1 MRYRASVTVSNS
13 TCCLHREFAS
23 QELIPGVKA
32 WSLNSFLT
40 PRPNCSKT
48 AINWLD
54 QTFKQFLIS
63 VLPWFGV
70 TAFGLGG
77 NIIHVLH
84 QPDQTKLQHFTPT
97 KPAKTRSD
105 KAFLVFF
112 PKPTKK
118 GPAIYN
124 YIYIY
129 TVTSDHLPCS
139 PPSCRRARTDSG
151 RRCGPLW
158 IHPGPGLA
166 DDGARLPGRWAED
179 VNRSFEAEPG
189 RARRSE

>member
-129 TVTSDHLPCS
+129 SYIRPFAMLTTELPTCARAPTQVVGVDPYGSILARASRTTVLVS
-139 PPSCRRARTDSG
+139 RAGG
-151 RRCGPLW
+151 RRT
-158 IHPGPGLA
+158 
-166 DDGARLPGRWAED
+166 
-179 VNRSFEAEPG
+179 
-189 RARRSE
+189 

>member
-139 PPSCRRARTDSG
+139 PPSCQPARAHRLRSSVWTPMDPSWPGPRG
-151 RRCGPLW
+151 RRCSS
-158 IHPGPGLA
+158 PGPVG
-166 DDGARLPGRWAED
+166 GGREP
-179 VNRSFEAEPG
+179 VVRSGTRQSPQK
-189 RARRSE
+189 